1 MADHRRPRAG
11 VDYDALPPS
20 LRTTAVKPG
29 DEEYPRLR
37 SSFWRT
43 GSPHLVLVP
52 ENVDEVRKALAFARG
67 QDVPIAIRSGGH
79 GVSGRATNDGGIVID
94 LRNLEHDEVLDQDAG
109 RIRLGPGARWGHVAW
124 ALLPHGLAMSSADY
138 GNAGVGGLVT
148 AGGIGLLCRKFG
160 LTIDRVAAA
169 EVVLADGT
177 LVRAD
182 ATEHPDLF
190 WAVRGAGA
198 NFGLRPAVEL
208 DTYPLREVV
217 LSTVAFDASAAATVL
232 ERWGGLA

>member
-79 GVSGRATNDGGIVID
+79 GISGRSTNDGGIVID
-94 LRNLEHDEVLDQDAG
+94 LRNLNAIEVDGTTL
-109 RIRLGPGARWGHVAW
+109 RVGPGARWGHVARTL
-124 ALLPHGLAMSSADY
+124 AEHGLAMSSGDY
-138 GNAGVGGLVT
+138 GDVGVGGLAT
-148 AGGIGLLCRKFG
+148 AGGI
-160 LTIDRVAAA
+160 
-169 EVVLADGT
+169 
-177 LVRAD
+177 
-182 ATEHPDLF
+182 
-190 WAVRGAGA
+190 
-198 NFGLRPAVEL
+198 
-208 DTYPLREVV
+208 
-217 LSTVAFDASAAATVL
+217 
-232 ERWGGLA
+232 